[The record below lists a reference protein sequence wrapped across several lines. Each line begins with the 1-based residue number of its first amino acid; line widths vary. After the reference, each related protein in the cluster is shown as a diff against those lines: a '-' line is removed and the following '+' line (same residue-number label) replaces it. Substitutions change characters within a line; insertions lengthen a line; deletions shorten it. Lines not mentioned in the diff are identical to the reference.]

1 VEKINIQRGDEM
13 PICSYVVNAV
23 EGSFSDL
30 QQELSEKPGCE
41 AYPSDEQE
49 VIVLVTDTPTKEAD
63 KQLYNEL
70 KDNDKISC
78 IAISFA
84 DIPEGEDD

>member
-1 VEKINIQRGDEM
+1 M

-23 EGSFSDL
+23 EDQFDAL
-30 QQELSEKPGCE
+30 QEELSTKSGCTS
-41 AYPSDEQE
+41 YPSDSKE
-49 VIVLVTDTPTKEAD
+49 VIVLVTDTASKEED
-63 KQLYNEL
+63 KHLYNEL
-70 KDNDKISC
+70 KNNDKISC

>member
-1 VEKINIQRGDEM
+1 M
-13 PICSYVVNAV
+13 PVCSYVVHAA
-23 EGSFSDL
+23 EGQFDAL
-30 QQELSEKPGCE
+30 AQELSATPGCE
-41 AYPSDEQE
+41 AYPSDGRE
-49 VIVLVTDTPTKEAD
+49 VIVLVTDTATKEDD
-63 KQLYNEL
+63 KKLYKEL

>member
-1 VEKINIQRGDEM
+1 M

-23 EGSFSDL
+23 QGQFDAL
-30 QQELSEKPGCE
+30 QLELSAKPECD
-41 AYPSDEQE
+41 AYPSDGRE

-63 KQLYNEL
+63 KALYGEL
-70 KDNDKISC
+70 KNNDKISC

-84 DIPEGEDD
+84 DIPDGEKD

>member
-1 VEKINIQRGDEM
+1 M

-23 EGSFSDL
+23 EDQFDAL
-30 QQELSEKPGCE
+30 LEELSSKPGCA
-41 AYPSDEQE
+41 AYPSDGQE
-49 VIVLVTDTPTKEAD
+49 VIVLVTDAATKEED
-63 KQLYNEL
+63 KRLYSAL
-70 KDNDKISC
+70 KNNDKISC

>member
-1 VEKINIQRGDEM
+1 M

-23 EGSFSDL
+23 EGRFDEL
-30 QQELSEKPGCE
+30 LQELSARPECE
-41 AYPSDEQE
+41 AFSSDGGE
-49 VIVLVTDTPTKEAD
+49 VIVLVTDTPSKDAD
-63 KQLYNEL
+63 KQLYGEL
-70 KDNDKISC
+70 KNNDKISC

>member
-1 VEKINIQRGDEM
+1 M

-23 EGSFSDL
+23 EGEFEAL
-30 QQELSEKPGCE
+30 QQELSATPGCE
-41 AYPSDEQE
+41 AYPSDGGE

-63 KQLYNEL
+63 KQLYKEL
-70 KDNDKISC
+70 KNKDKISC

-84 DIPEGEDD
+84 DIPEGEVD

>member
-1 VEKINIQRGDEM
+1 M

-23 EGSFSDL
+23 EGQFKAL
-30 QQELSEKPGCE
+30 HQELSAKPGCE
-41 AYPSDEQE
+41 AYPSDGGE
-49 VIVLVTDTPTKEAD
+49 VIVLVTDTPSKEED
-63 KQLYNEL
+63 QRLYREL
-70 KDNDKISC
+70 KNNNKISC

>member
-1 VEKINIQRGDEM
+1 M

-23 EGSFSDL
+23 EDQFDAL
-30 QQELSEKPGCE
+30 LEELSSKPGCS
-41 AYPSDEQE
+41 AYPSDGRE
-49 VIVLVTDTPTKEAD
+49 VIVLVTDTATKEED
-63 KQLYNEL
+63 KNLYKDL
-70 KDNDKISC
+70 KNNDKISC

>member
-1 VEKINIQRGDEM
+1 M
-13 PICSYVVNAV
+13 PVCSYVVNAV
-23 EGSFSDL
+23 EGQFDAL
-30 QQELSEKPGCE
+30 QLELSEKPGCD
-41 AYPSDEQE
+41 AYPSDGRE

-63 KQLYNEL
+63 KQLYKEL

>member
-1 VEKINIQRGDEM
+1 M

-23 EGSFSDL
+23 EGRFEAL
-30 QQELSEKPGCE
+30 NEELSAKSGCE
-41 AYPSDEQE
+41 AYPSDGGE
-49 VIVLVTDTPTKEAD
+49 VIVLVTDTPNKEED
-63 KQLYNEL
+63 KRLYNEL
-70 KDNDKISC
+70 KNNDKISC

>member
-1 VEKINIQRGDEM
+1 M
-13 PICSYVVNAV
+13 PICSYVVNVV
-23 EGSFSDL
+23 EGQFDEL
-30 QQELSEKPGCE
+30 QQELSAKAGCD
-41 AYPSDEQE
+41 AFPSDGRE
-49 VIVLVTDTPTKEAD
+49 VIVLITDTASKEED
-63 KQLYNEL
+63 KQLYKEL

>member
-1 VEKINIQRGDEM
+1 M

-23 EGSFSDL
+23 EGRFDEL
-30 QQELSEKPGCE
+30 ARELSEKPGCE
-41 AYPSDEQE
+41 AYPSDGRE

-63 KQLYNEL
+63 KKLYSEL

-78 IAISFA
+78 IGISFA

>member
-1 VEKINIQRGDEM
+1 M

-23 EGSFSDL
+23 DGQFDEL
-30 QQELSEKPGCE
+30 RQELSARPGCE
-41 AYPSDEQE
+41 AYPSDGGE
-49 VIVLVTDTPTKEAD
+49 VIVLVTDTPSKEED
-63 KQLYNEL
+63 QRLYREL
-70 KDNDKISC
+70 KNNNKISC

>member
-1 VEKINIQRGDEM
+1 M
-13 PICSYVVNAV
+13 PICSYVINAA
-23 EGSFSDL
+23 EGQFDAL
-30 QQELSEKPGCE
+30 TRELSDTQGCE
-41 AYPSDEQE
+41 VYPSDGRE

-63 KQLYNEL
+63 KQLYREL
-70 KDNDKISC
+70 KDNQRINC

>member
-1 VEKINIQRGDEM
+1 M

-23 EGSFSDL
+23 EGEFDKL
-30 QQELSEKPGCE
+30 AQELSVKPGCD
-41 AYPSDEQE
+41 AYPSDGGE
-49 VIVLVTDTPTKEAD
+49 VIVLVTDTPSKEED
-63 KQLYNEL
+63 KRLYNEL
-70 KDNDKISC
+70 KNNDKISC

>member
-1 VEKINIQRGDEM
+1 M

-23 EGSFSDL
+23 DGQFDEL
-30 QQELSEKPGCE
+30 QQELSARPGCE
-41 AYPSDEQE
+41 AYPSDGGE
-49 VIVLVTDTPTKEAD
+49 VIVLVTDTPSKEED
-63 KQLYNEL
+63 QRLYREL
-70 KDNDKISC
+70 KNNNKISC

>member
-1 VEKINIQRGDEM
+1 M
-13 PICSYVVNAV
+13 PVCSYVVHAV
-23 EGSFSDL
+23 EGQFETL
-30 QQELSEKPGCE
+30 YQELSATHGCE
-41 AYPSDEQE
+41 AYPSDGGE
-49 VIVLVTDTPTKEAD
+49 VIVLVTDTPNKEAD
-63 KQLYNEL
+63 KQLYKEL